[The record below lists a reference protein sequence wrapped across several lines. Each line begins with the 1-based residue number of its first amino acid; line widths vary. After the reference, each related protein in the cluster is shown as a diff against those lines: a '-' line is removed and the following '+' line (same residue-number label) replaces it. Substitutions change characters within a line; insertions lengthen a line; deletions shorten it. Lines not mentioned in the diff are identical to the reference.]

1 MKTPI
6 IIILRN
12 RLNACRLSGLAVF
25 LAGFSGII
33 VVISLYQ
40 LYCAIPMVLS
50 YHIPLQLL
58 VLGAVLVWLL
68 SGFPAQVRLIHDRP
82 WIQFTNLMPVS
93 PWHTL
98 ALHIHASLLPTV
110 LVALSI
116 PCISAG
122 GGLSWWAPISIIRW
136 IVFAFAFLWC
146 WFLDLALIMTVS
158 RYHRGLQLL
167 QGFLLAWGVTSLIRM
182 SIHWGESQDS
192 ILQMSDLLLGDW
204 GLRILGVSGFIR
216 TMTAPNNTLVRIGL
230 FTLGHL
236 ALNTALLLG
245 YTWCHIQR
253 RPIERQNSPLAVV
266 LSRPVK
272 HAIQRLLP
280 GALGGQV
287 CIECLRTLRSTSEML
302 IFYNLVIMG
311 IVLIDRI
318 GGKEGEIGVMAL
330 ILGSVVLATDTAG
343 YILDRQRGK
352 VLYDAYGTNTRHY
365 LIGFTGS
372 LGIVVALFCVV
383 QIPLLDALDWHLV
396 LTVFSACTASTIILT
411 DFGLVINRRFKQ
423 AGNVSKIIEGI
434 VCSAVILIT
443 TIITWSLSLIHF
455 SAPLLLAGAL
465 LYLRARNTE
474 RAVVKKLYWDM

>member
-6 IIILRN
+6 IIQLRN
-12 RLNACRLSGLAVF
+12 RLNACRLSELAVF

-40 LYCAIPMVLS
+40 LYCAIPVLLS
-50 YHIPLQLL
+50 YHIPLPLL

-68 SGFPAQVRLIHDRP
+68 AGLPAQIRLIHDRS
-82 WIQFTNLMPVS
+82 WIQFTSLMPVS

-116 PCISAG
+116 PCITAG

-146 WFLDLALIMTVS
+146 WFLGLALIMAVS
-158 RYHRGLQLL
+158 RYHKGLQWV
-167 QGFLLAWGVTSLIRM
+167 QGFLLAWGVTSLIR
-182 SIHWGESQDS
+182 IGILWGGDQDS
-192 ILQMSDLLLGDW
+192 ILHISDLLLGDW
-204 GLRILGVSGFIR
+204 GLRVLGVSGFIAA
-216 TMTAPNNTLVRIGL
+216 MTAPNNTLVRIGL

-236 ALNTALLLG
+236 TLNTALLIA

-253 RPIERQNSPLAVV
+253 RPIVRQASPLAV
-266 LSRPVK
+266 LLTRPVK

-287 CIECLRTLRSTSEML
+287 CLESLRMLRSTNEML
-302 IFYNLVIMG
+302 IFYNLIILG
-311 IVLIDRI
+311 IVVIDRLM
-318 GGKEGEIGVMAL
+318 GNQGELGAMAL
-330 ILGSVVLATDTAG
+330 VFGSMALATDTAG

-352 VLYDAYGTNTRHY
+352 LLYDVYGTHTRHY
-365 LIGFTGS
+365 LLGFTGS
-372 LGIVVALFCVV
+372 LGIIIALLCAM
-383 QIPLLDALDWHLV
+383 QIPLLGALDWRSV
-396 LTVFSACTASTIILT
+396 LTVFSACTASSLFLT

-423 AGNVSKIIEGI
+423 AGNGI
-434 VCSAVILIT
+434 THIVPQL
-443 TIITWSLSLIHF
+443 F
-455 SAPLLLAGAL
+455 SQ
-465 LYLRARNTE
+465 
-474 RAVVKKLYWDM
+474 